1 MLFNGIAD
9 NWIVN
14 HLIPLR
20 FISCEMVSF
29 FQISGLPVSGP
40 RLRSLLTPF
49 RFEIVLR
56 RKEKESEGMFVLLII

>member
-1 MLFNGIAD
+1 MQNG
-9 NWIVN
+9 
-14 HLIPLR
+14 
-20 FISCEMVSF
+20 F
-29 FQISGLPVSGP
+29 FFSNSGLPVSGP